1 MTIIELFAGVGT
13 QFQALLDNDSHANCI
28 GISEIDARPLRAH
41 EALFGESHNFGDITK
56 IESLPK
62 ADIWTYSFPCTDLSV
77 AGDLKGFEGD
87 KSSLIYE
94 VYRLLQTSEKPKV
107 LLMENVANL
116 ASAKFMSQFQN
127 WIDTLDELGYV
138 SAWKKIKAYEYGG
151 VTIRNRI
158 FMISVLNGKEFVFP
172 KTTGSAQTIGDIL
185 EPADEDYYA
194 GEYGGPIDLYPKT
207 YSKTCKLGN
216 FNDMPHQGYGIYSP
230 NGLGVTLTATG
241 GGKAGSS
248 GGLYTRG
255 RKIYKLSPIEMCKAM
270 GWTKEEAE
278 KICSVL
284 TPREVGFVMGNAI
297 DRKVLSA
304 LFAAIIEQ
312 YFEQD

>member
-13 QFQALLDNDSHANCI
+13 QFQALLDNDPNADCI

-41 EALFGESHNFGDITK
+41 ESLFGKHHNFGDITK
-56 IESLPK
+56 IQSLPK

-77 AGDLKGFEGD
+77 AGNLKGFEGD

-94 VYRLLQTSEKPKV
+94 VYRLLQTSEKPKI

-116 ASAKFMSQFQN
+116 TSAKFMPQFQS
-127 WIDTLDELGYV
+127 WIDALSELGYT
-138 SAWKKIKAYEYGG
+138 SSWKKVKACEYGG
-151 VTIRNRI
+151 VTIRNRV
-158 FMISVLNGKEFVFP
+158 FMISVLDGEEFIFP
-172 KTTGSAQTIGDIL
+172 KTTKPIQTIGDIL
-185 EPADEDYYA
+185 EPADENYYV
-194 GEYGGPIDLYPKT
+194 GEYIGPVDPYPKT
-207 YSKTCKLGN
+207 FNKTCKLGN
-216 FNDMPHQGYGIYSP
+216 FNDMPHQGYGIYSL

-248 GGLYTRG
+248 GGLYLRNG
-255 RKIYKLSPIEMCKAM
+255 KVYKLSPIEMCKAM
-270 GWTKEEAE
+270 GWTKSEAE
-278 KICSVL
+278 KICSAL

-304 LFAAIIEQ
+304 LFKAIIKQ
-312 YFEQD
+312 YF